1 MKKTLLIGIAL
12 AFWFIFILGCG
23 SNAGD
28 KALTYNFKQG
38 VSEIVVDF
46 LDNAPPER
54 VYPTTSFK
62 IIVKLDNQAAYDAT
76 AGTVHIVG
84 LDEHFF
90 RLDQPEQF
98 FDVIEGRSALAPSG
112 GKQFLEFDAA
122 AGELFQNAEE
132 YVNTFF
138 VKVRYNSRMDF
149 QDTVCINPNL
159 YAVYDAGCKV
169 EDRKGYS
176 GQGAPLAV
184 HELEEI
190 MSPGGSVELRL
201 RLRNQGRGKINTVYM
216 GSTLLGGEEMSCEF
230 QNTKEDKKKIQFTP
244 EKQEAAIICRKALRN
259 QNSYT
264 TTLSMGFSYDYEVKE
279 EGRLR
284 MVR

>member
-1 MKKTLLIGIAL
+1 MKKIIILLIALLLLIG
-12 AFWFIFILGCG
+12 CG
-23 SNAGD
+23 SDSGD
-28 KALTYNFKQG
+28 RALTYNFKQG
-38 VSEIVVDF
+38 MSELDVSF

-54 VYPTTSFK
+54 IYPTTPFK
-62 IIVKLDNQAAYDAT
+62 IIVTLDNQAAYDVT

-90 RLDQPEQF
+90 RVDQQEQF
-98 FDVIEGRSALAPSG
+98 FDLIEGRSALAPSG

-138 VKVRYNSRMDF
+138 VKVRYNSKMDF
-149 QDTVCINPNL
+149 QDTICINPNL

-169 EDRKGYS
+169 EDSKGYS

-184 HELEEI
+184 QELEEI

-201 RLRNQGRGKINTVYM
+201 HVRNEGQGKINTVYM
-216 GSTLLGGEEMSCEF
+216 GSTLLGGEELPCEF
-230 QNTKEDKKKIQFTP
+230 QNAGKNDCLYSSETGS
-244 EKQEAAIICRKALRN
+244 
-259 QNSYT
+259 NSYLPEIIT
-264 TTLSMGFSYDYEVKE
+264 
-279 EGRLR
+279 
-284 MVR
+284 

>member
-1 MKKTLLIGIAL
+1 MKKILFFGIAFVFL
-12 AFWFIFILGCG
+12 FLLGCG
-23 SNAGD
+23 SDAGD
-28 KALTYNFKQG
+28 RALNYNFKQG
-38 VSEIVVDF
+38 VSELEVSF
-46 LDNAPPER
+46 LDNAPPEKI
-54 VYPTTSFK
+54 YPTTPFK
-62 IIVKLDNQAAYDAT
+62 IIVQLDNQAAYDT
-76 AGTVHIVG
+76 TSGTVRIVG

-90 RLDQPEQF
+90 RVDQQEQF
-98 FDVIEGRSALAPSG
+98 FDLIEGRSALAPSG

-138 VKVRYNSRMDF
+138 VKVRYNSKMDF
-149 QDTVCINPNL
+149 LDTICINPNL
-159 YAVYDAGCKV
+159 YAVYDSGCTV
-169 EDRKGYS
+169 EDHKGYS
-176 GQGAPLAV
+176 GQGAPLVV

-201 RLRNQGRGKINTVYM
+201 QVRNEGQGEINTVYM
-216 GSTLLGGEEMSCEF
+216 GSTLLGGEELPCEF
-230 QNTKEDKKKIQFTP
+230 QNTKENKKMITFTA
-244 EKQEAAIICRKALRN
+244 EKQEAIIICRKALRD

-279 EGRLR
+279 EGKLR

>member
-1 MKKTLLIGIAL
+1 KKIIILLIALLLLIG
-12 AFWFIFILGCG
+12 CG
-23 SNAGD
+23 SDSGD
-28 KALTYNFKQG
+28 RALTYNFKQG
-38 VSEIVVDF
+38 MSELDVSF

-54 VYPTTSFK
+54 IYPTTPFK
-62 IIVKLDNQAAYDAT
+62 IIVTLDNQAAYDVT

-90 RLDQPEQF
+90 RVDQQEQF
-98 FDVIEGRSALAPSG
+98 FDLIEGRSALAPSG

-138 VKVRYNSRMDF
+138 VKVRYNSKMDF
-149 QDTVCINPNL
+149 QDTICINPNL

-169 EDRKGYS
+169 EDSKGYS

-184 HELEEI
+184 QELEEI

-201 RLRNQGRGKINTVYM
+201 HVRNEGQGKINTVYM
-216 GSTLLGGEEMSCEF
+216 GSTLLGGEELPCEF
-230 QNTKEDKKKIQFTP
+230 QNAGDNKKMIVFTAQ
-244 EKQEAAIICRKALRN
+244 KQEATLICRKLLRD
-259 QNSYT
+259 QNSYST
-264 TTLSMGFSYDYEVKE
+264 PLSVGFSYDYEVKE
-279 EGRLR
+279 EGKLR

>member
-1 MKKTLLIGIAL
+1 MLLSVLSLI
-12 AFWFIFILGCG
+12 ILVLFVGCG

-28 KALTYNFKQG
+28 RALTYNFKQG
-38 VSEIVVDF
+38 VSELDVDF
-46 LDNAPPER
+46 LDNAPPEKI
-54 VYPTTSFK
+54 YPTTPFK
-62 IIVKLDNQAAYDAT
+62 IIAKLDNQAAYDAT
-76 AGTVHIVG
+76 AGTVRIVG
-84 LDEHFF
+84 LDEQFF
-90 RLDQPEQF
+90 RVDQQEQLF
-98 FDVIEGRSALAPSG
+98 EKVEGRSALVPSG
-112 GKQFLEFDAA
+112 EKKFLEFDAA

-138 VKVRYNSRMDF
+138 VKVHYSSKMDF
-149 QDTVCINPNL
+149 QDTICINPHL

-184 HELEEI
+184 QELEEI

-216 GSTLLGGEEMSCEF
+216 GSTLLGGEEMPCEF
-230 QNTKEDKKKIQFTP
+230 QNTKEDKKKIEFTP
-244 EKQEAAIICRKALRN
+244 EKQEATIICRKALRD

-264 TTLSMGFSYDYEVKE
+264 TTLSLGFSYDYEVKE

>member
-1 MKKTLLIGIAL
+1 MKQIFSIGIAL
-12 AFWFIFILGCG
+12 MLIFILGCG
-23 SNAGD
+23 SDAGD
-28 KALTYNFKQG
+28 RALTYNFKQG
-38 VSEIVVDF
+38 VSEVKVGF
-46 LDNAPPER
+46 LDNAPPEKI
-54 VYPTTSFK
+54 YPTTPFK

-76 AGTVHIVG
+76 AGIVRIVG

-90 RLDQPEQF
+90 RIDQQEQF
-98 FDVIEGRSALAPSG
+98 FETLEGRSALAPSG
-112 GKQFLEFDAA
+112 GKQFIEFDAA

-138 VKVRYNSRMDF
+138 VKVRYNSKMDF
-149 QDTVCINPNL
+149 QDTICINPHL

-169 EDRKGYS
+169 EDSKGYS

-184 HELEEI
+184 QQLEEI

-201 RLRNQGRGKINTVYM
+201 QLRNQGRGKIGTVYM
-216 GSTLLGGEEMSCEF
+216 GSALLGGEEMPCEF
-230 QNTKEDKKKIQFTP
+230 QRAGENKKMMNFTP
-244 EKQEAAIICRKALRN
+244 EKQEATIICRKLLRD

-264 TTLSMGFSYDYEVKE
+264 TPIAVSFSYDYEVKE